1 MTVGHPITML
11 PPCAVLSPI
20 LAAGMLPIITV
31 PDPAT
36 IVSGGPAQVH
46 ISPTLAAG
54 IFAIITVGHPAGR
67 IGPPTCGVGTGVCIG
82 QVCMSPTLAA
92 IGISYSL
99 RFTVYSLR
107 FLVSGFWFL
116 VSGFWFL
123 VILGC

>member
-1 MTVGHPITML
+1 
-11 PPCAVLSPI
+11 
-20 LAAGMLPIITV
+20 MLPIITV
-31 PDPAT
+31 ADPAT
-36 IVSGGPAQVH
+36 MVSGGPVQVH
-46 ISPTLAAG
+46 MSPTLAAG
-54 IFAIITVGHPAGR
+54 MFAIITVGQPAGMT
-67 IGPPTCGVGTGVCIG
+67 GPPTCGVDGGVTIG